1 MDDIRTYKEFP
12 VKGSKDCKFSNGGQ
26 YFAAANGS
34 VIQVYHTYTF
44 ESLLIL
50 RGHAGKVHSIGWT
63 EDDRMLVSC
72 GADGVIYRWSI
83 KDGKKTGEYISKGS
97 NLMCTRPSN
106 DECTASL
113 STGKPDTRL
122 TEIQLDSSS
131 KFELIGPQGLGFDQ
145 ICVSHS
151 GKSVFAGLFDNTGSK
166 MSKDGSENTV
176 GSTVKLSLPL
186 SSNQSKDS
194 KPPPT
199 ADTHDKDGVEDTFGN
214 VKEADNVYELQLD
227 KLNRFAAHSGNI
239 TRMCVSHDDQY
250 LFSVGDDG
258 TLAIY
263 LISEESDGSRK
274 NREKE
279 AMIQYAEEIL
289 VTKSDLEEKTNLMH
303 ELKTKVNEL
312 TLHNEYQLRLK
323 DMNYNEKIKD
333 VTKKFTEELD
343 QDRSKYDKLRK
354 EKLCM
359 EDMFK
364 DRLEKMESAH
374 NNQLKTIEQTYQEK
388 IDAEI
393 KRFDELVQE
402 REQLALR
409 WDEQNHVLV
418 ESHEKYVNEVT
429 EEFEDKLARELKER
443 DQIEKKKQ
451 VLMNQFEDSKQE
463 VEEDA
468 DIEIEELKEKYV
480 AKLTVER
487 EATLRLKGENGIM
500 KKKFSSLQNDIEEQ
514 KDRIKQLT
522 EREMDLYEG
531 IKGLEKD
538 IHGHKKEIKERE
550 ETIQDKEKRIYDLKK
565 KNQELEKFKFVLDY
579 KIKELKRQ
587 IEPRENEIA
596 DMRHQIKEMDLE
608 LEQYQKS
615 NAALDLMIGEL
626 RLKIDGMQKEI
637 DTQTEALEQGKLAAD
652 QCKLELHQAMQV
664 LNDHHLLKNRVV
676 EMYKSYIQSAADEN
690 GQPKEK
696 KATKKDT
703 DRDKQ
708 PETHTGASVQREY
721 NRQREYLEKSV
732 ESLKR
737 KLTKD
742 MKMHQ
747 ADKMRLLRES
757 VDLTNEINTLRRELH
772 SLKRSKVGTRTR
784 KSHIV
789 AELDT
794 ESKESTATR
803 RTVPSP
809 TKTSEASREIEL
821 QRQQIHALTQQVN
834 RLEHGLGIK

>member
-1 MDDIRTYKEFP
+1 
-12 VKGSKDCKFSNGGQ
+12 
-26 YFAAANGS
+26 
-34 VIQVYHTYTF
+34 
-44 ESLLIL
+44 
-50 RGHAGKVHSIGWT
+50 
-63 EDDRMLVSC
+63 
-72 GADGVIYRWSI
+72 
-83 KDGKKTGEYISKGS
+83 
-97 NLMCTRPSN
+97 
-106 DECTASL
+106 
-113 STGKPDTRL
+113 
-122 TEIQLDSSS
+122 
-131 KFELIGPQGLGFDQ
+131 
-145 ICVSHS
+145 
-151 GKSVFAGLFDNTGSK
+151 
-166 MSKDGSENTV
+166 
-176 GSTVKLSLPL
+176 
-186 SSNQSKDS
+186 
-194 KPPPT
+194 
-199 ADTHDKDGVEDTFGN
+199 
-214 VKEADNVYELQLD
+214 
-227 KLNRFAAHSGNI
+227 
-239 TRMCVSHDDQY
+239 
-250 LFSVGDDG
+250 
-258 TLAIY
+258 
-263 LISEESDGSRK
+263 
-274 NREKE
+274 
-279 AMIQYAEEIL
+279 
-289 VTKSDLEEKTNLMH
+289 
-303 ELKTKVNEL
+303 
-312 TLHNEYQLRLK
+312 
-323 DMNYNEKIKD
+323 
-333 VTKKFTEELD
+333 
-343 QDRSKYDKLRK
+343 
-354 EKLCM
+354 
-359 EDMFK
+359 
-364 DRLEKMESAH
+364 
-374 NNQLKTIEQTYQEK
+374 
-388 IDAEI
+388 
-393 KRFDELVQE
+393 
-402 REQLALR
+402 
-409 WDEQNHVLV
+409 
-418 ESHEKYVNEVT
+418 
-429 EEFEDKLARELKER
+429 
-443 DQIEKKKQ
+443 
-451 VLMNQFEDSKQE
+451 
-463 VEEDA
+463 
-468 DIEIEELKEKYV
+468 
-480 AKLTVER
+480 
-487 EATLRLKGENGIM
+487 M